1 MYPRTRRSS
10 DVPLVVA
17 VITCLLCA
25 GAAHALSVDIVIPE
39 TDPAD
44 V

>member
-1 MYPRTRRSS
+1 MYATKCRSL

-17 VITCLLCA
+17 VVTCLLCA